1 MTKKH
6 GHVNK
11 GYLGYKSYDSSALI
25 VLAVV
30 GNCTSN
36 KPPKERLS
44 DVIWSE
50 W

>member
-30 GNCTSN
+30 LAIVRQIN
-36 KPPKERLS
+36 RLRK
-44 DVIWSE
+44 DCQM
-50 W
+50 